1 MRESYVGSQPHD
13 REPYH
18 REPYHREPYHRER
31 YYREL
36 YEPSTHGHMIF
47 IPHMPGAS
55 HKCCGLQTYV
65 RDFKNMS
72 RNSSTCVFKL
82 INGSRNSQDISR
94 NSTTHLESLGTLQH
108 VNLDPSQ
115 FISALLIINKISF
128 HYNRRNCFVVIH
140 NLYVIK

>member
-1 MRESYVGSQPHD
+1 MIFNPCKHLCFSGSKRVHRPYGPH
-13 REPYH
+13 H
-18 REPYHREPYHRER
+18 ASHTHL
-31 YYREL
+31 EL
-36 YEPSTHGHMIF
+36 STHGHMIY

-94 NSTTHLESLGTLQH
+94 NSTTHLKSLGTLQH

-128 HYNRRNCFVVIH
+128 HYNRRNCFVVID